1 MLNHPPQV
9 QQPQIDDSSLPPHS
23 TDPDIEL
30 PRVLLALQTVY
41 NSYSLPPSSSSHIPP
56 FDRRDVADRYLT
68 SFQRTPVAWLVC
80 DRLLLSSDDNNK
92 DGGGGATNSTSSSD
106 ANVDSTLRT
115 QRQFFAAQTLHAK
128 CLR

>member
-1 MLNHPPQV
+1 MLNHPQHQP
-9 QQPQIDDSSLPPHS
+9 QPQIDDSSLPPHS

-41 NSYSLPPSSSSHIPP
+41 NSYSLPSSSSSHIPP

-80 DRLLLSSDDNNK
+80 DRLLLSSDDNK
-92 DGGGGATNSTSSSD
+92 DGGGGATSSSD